1 MIKIVQSEML
11 QPMTEIKMVKQN

>member
-11 QPMTEIKMVKQN
+11 QLMTEIKMVKQN